1 MFTFIVFVGNGWL
14 ALVAAHLP
22 YLRLLGLEGCDK
34 KCDKYIAKLVAALPE
49 LVVINHRGDIVGA
62 SSKELHEII
71 YNLRGDFRDFIMRR
85 CRFNGFG
92 KLEL

>member
-22 YLRLLGLEGCDK
+22 YLKLLGLEGCDK

-49 LVVINHRGDIVGA
+49 LLVYNNRGDSLGA
-62 SSKELHEII
+62 ASKELDEII
-71 YNLRGDFRDFIMRR
+71 DSLGHRSGTSTDS
-85 CRFNGFG
+85 
-92 KLEL
+92 EE